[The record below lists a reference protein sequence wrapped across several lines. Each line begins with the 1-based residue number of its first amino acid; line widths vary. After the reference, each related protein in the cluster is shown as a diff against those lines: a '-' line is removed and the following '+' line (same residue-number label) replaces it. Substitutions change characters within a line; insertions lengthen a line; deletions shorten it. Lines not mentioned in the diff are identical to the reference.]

1 MATTPRKPPASHNKT
16 PVRGNGGR
24 QGHQGKDALFSF
36 DQQNLEIF
44 SLPKGG
50 AAGGGV
56 AGLRG
61 LAGSRKARPP
71 KMPAEPA
78 APNGTEGA
86 TGTGTGTGTVAAS
99 LSKILSS
106 PPVRAPVPESP
117 GKPNGIN
124 NDGAGDHFAGEG
136 DDVDAV
142 GRGEN
147 EGVGGGTSSLAGQPP
162 AQPAFVVSGIAAVIR
177 DALVHPG
184 GKASGESAAFLRVLA
199 EMSADAT
206 AAPGPAADHDGGG
219 EGSGVDGSGVAGGT
233 GDQGGGGMAAID
245 DAEAFH
251 LKTGDD
257 AINFFAQ
264 YGANSPIK
272 FVHLVRTN
280 KGHDFPPY
288 DLVVV
293 NPRECSGDYYLMS
306 SAGLVHVCHG
316 EPSEFTPLSEW
327 MRQSTM
333 FNMLQ
338 SIRFFKC
345 YLHSKCFKLWRDNVR
360 YKLFCQQRRKLS
372 HRLFL
377 AKESFAGPYVE
388 LRRHMIDMQD
398 IALLDLDAMK
408 TFERAQFI
416 EHQNVRRVEAAKAL
430 ESSMEKVGAVVQ
442 RVCAHVTGLP
452 KAAEVAESP
461 LDKMFGGAG
470 DKGKSLVALKEEA
483 AERRRMLQRAS
494 QEAGMLGD
502 FIRLTDY
509 VAVEA
514 LVNLTVRTNE
524 MFLTELL
531 KPRKAGLFETTV
543 LFTEQGTAFAPT
555 CDEIKDM
562 VSAITEAMISTVNGV
577 GRILYLRPFNEHVGT
592 SVTDGPNI
600 QDIVRGSRAF
610 RTTSAEISGKVE
622 ADFSEAEE
630 YVVTFD
636 SVRPIFEYNR
646 TWDFKAY
653 KAQQHSVTTLREQMQ
668 RIGIWV
674 NELEKMRA
682 RQPCGILEVES
693 RKLKQMLIPMTE
705 EKMDQMKTLVKDLAR
720 SKCKEQLEKYKSRLA
735 IVAQKP
741 AHLKDFAGYVEQLET
756 LKSQEKTIT
765 RNAQVVEQMYALL
778 AQYDVKAPSED
789 MVQVDDLRTI
799 KAQYQES
806 MESARDEKEKRMP
819 DMVRDL
825 DTNIA
830 RLNDQ
835 LVQLGPSLE
844 EGVFVDA
851 ACFGNPG
858 LVLTELE
865 RVKQRL
871 AAVDTLAK
879 QYSAYQ
885 ALFGITVYSYKN
897 LTKAQEKYDQMDGLW
912 QTISRWNEKSDSWMN
927 EPFTSIDAEGVNTE
941 VQVFVKDAFSAH
953 KKMSSEVTTRLK
965 EATQDF
971 KAQLPIMLELGN
983 PAMRPR
989 HWQKLFKAMNQPY
1002 YPDLVFSLSE
1012 LLDHGVAQHAE
1023 LIGELSAAASGEE
1036 QLKESL
1042 AWEETAFTTLNHRE
1056 QPGVFILG
1064 GLEEILM
1071 VLEDNQVT
1079 LQTMMGSRFI
1089 MGVKDEVEAW
1099 EKRLGLLSETLDEW
1113 VAVQRNWM
1121 YLETI
1126 FCAED
1131 IQKQLPDEAA
1141 KFQAV
1146 DKMWKSVMS
1155 ATDKDPLVLSCVG
1168 EGKSYLADFQ
1178 LANQLLEEIQKSL
1191 EEYLETKR
1199 MAFPRFFF
1207 LSNDELLEILS
1218 QTRDP
1223 RAVQPHMSK
1232 CFDAIK
1238 SIRFGDGTAEHD
1250 IFGFKDPGGEY
1261 VAFTRG
1267 EVTAEGPVE
1276 SWLVKV
1282 EQAMRDALYD
1292 NAKRAVNEYPKGRED
1307 SIRRDKWLWDYPAQ
1321 VVIVVDEIMWT
1332 GNLGSSILRVQ
1343 QAGTNA
1349 LPDAAV
1355 FGTEAAKSVLLE
1367 KMPEEGDVAI
1377 AGPPEAAVQ
1386 TFLDFSLEQ
1395 IEAMIDLVRGDLD
1408 RQQRT
1413 LMGALITID
1422 VHARDVVRYM
1432 VKTKVCS
1439 VSDFEWTKQLRYY
1452 WEEAADDVV
1461 ARQTNTRFLYGYE
1474 YLGNGPRLVITP
1486 LTDICYMTLTGALHM
1501 RLGGAPAGPA
1511 GTGKT
1516 ETTKDLA
1523 KALAVYCVVFNCS
1536 DGLDYKIMGRFFSG
1550 LAQQGAWACFDEFNR
1565 IDIEV
1570 LSVIAQQVLSI
1581 QQAIVQ
1587 DVKTFEFDGNMIPLN
1602 KGFGVFITM
1611 NPGYAGRTELPDN
1624 LKALFRPVA
1633 MMVPDYRL
1641 IAEIVLFSEGFT
1653 NALPLSNKMAQLYSL
1668 SSEQLSKQD
1677 HYDFGMRAVKS
1688 VLVAAGQ
1695 LKRKEPGSNEDLLL
1709 IRAMRDSNV
1718 PKFLEHDLP
1727 LFHGIVC
1734 DLFPGVTV
1742 PYVDYGVLQEAIE
1755 TILEEEQLQKVPS
1768 FISKI
1773 IQVHETQLVRHG
1785 MMVVGEAGSGK
1796 SANVTVLAKALT
1808 RLHADGVE
1816 DRDGFYKQ
1824 VDRLHLNPKSI
1835 TAGELYGE
1843 FNLLTSEW
1851 TDGLVPKMVRQCVQA
1866 GTEGSDNRKWIIF
1879 DGPVDAVW
1887 IENMN
1892 TVLDDNKTLCLAN
1905 SERIKL
1911 PTTLH
1916 MMFEV
1921 QDLRV
1926 ASPATV
1932 SRCGMVYMEQIHVGI
1947 LSLVRSW
1954 AARDLPALLSD
1965 TVSWELVELI
1975 ERYLEAGI
1983 AFVGEE
1989 CKETVPSNPHNLA
2002 QSLLNLL
2009 GCMLNPSQGFD
2020 PTHPNIGTLLRLV
2033 FAWAFVWSVGANVD
2047 DTTRPKLEK
2056 WVGENFRS
2064 LVGSGSPFLK
2074 DVYGMAVDLKTAEF
2088 IPWTT
2093 LIERFVFD
2101 KNVPYFNIMVPT
2113 SDTTRYDY
2121 LLGRLT
2127 RGGHNVLYMGDT
2139 GVGKSVVMEKYLE
2152 NASNT
2157 DEFVAYT
2164 MKYSAQTKPT
2174 NLKDMFETKLE
2185 KKRKTLFG
2193 PPSGKKMLFFIDDL
2207 NMPALEVYGAQPPN
2221 ELLRQAIDSG
2231 GFYDTQKLFFKG
2243 IKDVVFLAACAPP
2256 GGGRNQVSP
2265 RLLRHF
2271 SMVWLTALSTGS
2283 LNRIFQA
2290 ILGGFLQAIV
2300 PDLND
2305 LTEPLVAA
2313 SVKIYER
2320 IASELLPTPAKSHYT
2335 FNLRDLS
2342 KASLLMVKSEHADT
2356 KDKFLRLWCH
2366 EESRVFRDR
2375 LISAEDRTWF
2385 NNALQSVLM
2394 EYLDV
2399 DWRTDQF
2406 ADLLFGD
2413 YLNREDKAYRPV
2425 EDRFHLGEVLLEYL
2439 EEYNVEFPSQMHLV
2453 FFADAVAHVSRIC
2466 RVLRQPRGNALLVG
2480 VGGSGRQSLTRLSAF
2495 IAGYKCV
2502 SIEIT
2507 RGYGSSEF
2515 HDDLKSVL
2523 MTAGAENVPTV
2534 FLFSDSQIVEESF
2547 LEDLNNVLGSG
2558 EVPNLY
2564 AADEIEKI
2572 VGLVR
2577 PLAKSAGKLET
2588 RDAILQHYV
2597 QLVRENLHV
2606 CLCMSPIGA
2615 GFRNRCRMFPSL
2627 VNCCTVDWFNAWPE
2641 EALASVAKYFLSG
2654 QSGLGIEPFLGPLGA
2669 MAVGIHR
2676 AVERETA
2683 RFERELGRK
2692 TYTTPTSYL
2701 ELIKLYLEMLGTQ
2714 RESVS
2719 MNESRYRNGLQK
2731 LEETKVMV
2739 NELQETLTEMQPQL
2753 AQAAI
2758 DTESLIK
2765 KVTADQLAADEQQA
2779 IVEKDVEE
2787 ANKVA
2792 ANVQVIK
2799 DDCQKDLD
2807 EAMPAYYA
2815 SIKALDSL
2823 DKKSIQEMKS
2833 FTNPPQM
2840 VAYTM
2845 ESVCILF
2852 GVKSNWKESKNL
2864 MSKMTFMDELKGFD
2878 KDNIPPKVI
2887 RSLKSYID
2895 NPSFQPEEVAKV
2907 SSAAKSLCMW
2917 ARAMYTYDKVAKNIG
2932 PKKEALAQAEG
2943 ELAIVQS
2950 ELGKKQEALRKI
2962 LADVAELKATLAST
2976 EQKKAELEGQ
2986 ALKTTDQLKRAEQ
2999 LIGGLG
3005 DERERWQESA
3015 DRLAKN
3021 LKNLVGNVMLASG
3034 CLAYLGPF
3042 TSQFRKDMAS
3052 GWVKLCKERAIP
3064 VADDFSLERVLAEPV
3079 TVRQWQLMG
3088 LPADEFSTE
3097 NGMLTT
3103 MGRRWPL
3110 MIDPQGQAN
3119 RWIRSMYADANLQ
3132 VIKLTEKAF
3141 LRTLENGIRYG
3152 APVLLEN
3159 VKEELDPGLEPVL
3172 LKQVFKRGGQ
3182 LLLRLGDTDVPYSDE
3197 FRFFVTTKLANP
3209 HYMPEI
3215 CIKVTIINF
3224 TVTMTGLEDQ
3234 LLVDVVKNERPD
3246 LEAKK
3251 DELVVNIANDQRT
3264 LKEIENKILYMLA
3277 NASGNILDDEDLID
3291 ALSQSKVT
3299 SKAINERLTEAEHT
3313 TKEINDTREDYR
3325 VVATRG
3331 SIIYFV
3337 IAGLSNVDPM
3347 YQYSLK
3353 FYKDL
3358 FSQRLQRAEKNDDVP
3373 ERLKIL
3379 IDDVSLNMFTNI
3391 CRGLFE
3397 KDKMI
3402 YAFMIAVGILR
3413 QAGKV
3418 SDQEWRT
3425 LLVGAVVMEAS
3436 GNDDAA
3442 GASARPKPSTLPWMS
3457 TKAWD
3462 QLLAYEA
3469 TLGAAFTGLPAALES
3484 APADWK
3490 AKFFDSEAPHLE
3502 EPPGEWG
3509 GEGGRLT
3516 EFQKL
3521 LLLRAIREEKTV
3533 FAMRVFV
3540 QKNLGAAFA
3549 ESPPFDLQAAYG
3561 DSVCVTPLIFILSAG
3576 ADVNDYLL
3584 GLGAQQGKTPTN
3596 GGLKILSLGQ
3606 GQGPI
3611 AERLMV
3617 SGRENG
3623 DWVCLQNCHL
3633 AVSWLPTLEQI
3644 LEKANAVPED
3654 THADFRLWL
3663 TSSPSPRFPVAVLQ
3677 NGIKITNEPPKG
3689 LRANLMR
3696 AFNDLK
3702 EEEYESCSAARA
3714 FKKLCFSL
3722 VFFNA
3727 LILERRKFGA
3737 VRMYVEEQDDVPW
3750 DTLNVIVADVTYG
3763 GRVTDVWD
3771 KRTIASIMRL
3781 YFDPG
3786 LLDDSYRFS
3795 ESGTYY
3801 APREGSLEEL
3811 KEYTRSLPVEDPPE
3825 TFGLHPNADITF
3837 QQNFTNNALG
3847 TVIALSGGGGGE
3859 GGDAGDTDAQVAEG
3873 AKIIASRM
3881 PEPFDVRKGH
3891 EETFKKVDG
3900 AMNSLGVFLGQ
3911 EAVRFN
3917 GLVAVMRATLS
3928 ELQKAIRGI
3937 VVMSGPLEE
3946 MYNCFLFQRV
3956 PPSWEKAGYPC
3967 LKPLA
3972 SWTEDFFG
3980 RIAFIGDW
3988 LTKGPRPSYWLSGF
4002 FFPQGFMT
4010 GVKQTYSRDYKIA
4023 IDTLTIGCQ
4032 VMPFGKDEVS
4042 EGPTDGVYIHGL
4054 FMEGAR
4060 FDRKEMLM
4068 AESMPSRLFDEMP
4081 CIWLKPS
4088 KKEEDDGRAALTY
4101 NCPLYKT
4108 SLRAGTLS
4116 TTGHST
4122 NFVAPL
4128 TIPSAKPEDHWIRR
4142 GCAMLCMLN
4151 D

>member
-1 MATTPRKPPASHNKT
+1 
-16 PVRGNGGR
+16 
-24 QGHQGKDALFSF
+24 
-36 DQQNLEIF
+36 
-44 SLPKGG
+44 
-50 AAGGGV
+50 
-56 AGLRG
+56 
-61 LAGSRKARPP
+61 
-71 KMPAEPA
+71 
-78 APNGTEGA
+78 
-86 TGTGTGTGTVAAS
+86 
-99 LSKILSS
+99 
-106 PPVRAPVPESP
+106 
-117 GKPNGIN
+117 
-124 NDGAGDHFAGEG
+124 
-136 DDVDAV
+136 
-142 GRGEN
+142 
-147 EGVGGGTSSLAGQPP
+147 
-162 AQPAFVVSGIAAVIR
+162 
-177 DALVHPG
+177 
-184 GKASGESAAFLRVLA
+184 
-199 EMSADAT
+199 
-206 AAPGPAADHDGGG
+206 
-219 EGSGVDGSGVAGGT
+219 
-233 GDQGGGGMAAID
+233 
-245 DAEAFH
+245 
-251 LKTGDD
+251 
-257 AINFFAQ
+257 
-264 YGANSPIK
+264 
-272 FVHLVRTN
+272 
-280 KGHDFPPY
+280 
-288 DLVVV
+288 
-293 NPRECSGDYYLMS
+293 
-306 SAGLVHVCHG
+306 
-316 EPSEFTPLSEW
+316 
-327 MRQSTM
+327 
-333 FNMLQ
+333 
-338 SIRFFKC
+338 
-345 YLHSKCFKLWRDNVR
+345 
-360 YKLFCQQRRKLS
+360 
-372 HRLFL
+372 
-377 AKESFAGPYVE
+377 
-388 LRRHMIDMQD
+388 
-398 IALLDLDAMK
+398 
-408 TFERAQFI
+408 
-416 EHQNVRRVEAAKAL
+416 
-430 ESSMEKVGAVVQ
+430 
-442 RVCAHVTGLP
+442 
-452 KAAEVAESP
+452 
-461 LDKMFGGAG
+461 
-470 DKGKSLVALKEEA
+470 
-483 AERRRMLQRAS
+483 
-494 QEAGMLGD
+494 
-502 FIRLTDY
+502 
-509 VAVEA
+509 
-514 LVNLTVRTNE
+514 
-524 MFLTELL
+524 
-531 KPRKAGLFETTV
+531 
-543 LFTEQGTAFAPT
+543 
-555 CDEIKDM
+555 
-562 VSAITEAMISTVNGV
+562 
-577 GRILYLRPFNEHVGT
+577 
-592 SVTDGPNI
+592 
-600 QDIVRGSRAF
+600 
-610 RTTSAEISGKVE
+610 
-622 ADFSEAEE
+622 
-630 YVVTFD
+630 
-636 SVRPIFEYNR
+636 
-646 TWDFKAY
+646 
-653 KAQQHSVTTLREQMQ
+653 
-668 RIGIWV
+668 
-674 NELEKMRA
+674 
-682 RQPCGILEVES
+682 
-693 RKLKQMLIPMTE
+693 
-705 EKMDQMKTLVKDLAR
+705 
-720 SKCKEQLEKYKSRLA
+720 
-735 IVAQKP
+735 
-741 AHLKDFAGYVEQLET
+741 
-756 LKSQEKTIT
+756 
-765 RNAQVVEQMYALL
+765 
-778 AQYDVKAPSED
+778 
-789 MVQVDDLRTI
+789 
-799 KAQYQES
+799 
-806 MESARDEKEKRMP
+806 
-819 DMVRDL
+819 
-825 DTNIA
+825 
-830 RLNDQ
+830 
-835 LVQLGPSLE
+835 
-844 EGVFVDA
+844 
-851 ACFGNPG
+851 
-858 LVLTELE
+858 
-865 RVKQRL
+865 
-871 AAVDTLAK
+871 
-879 QYSAYQ
+879 
-885 ALFGITVYSYKN
+885 
-897 LTKAQEKYDQMDGLW
+897 
-912 QTISRWNEKSDSWMN
+912 
-927 EPFTSIDAEGVNTE
+927 
-941 VQVFVKDAFSAH
+941 
-953 KKMSSEVTTRLK
+953 
-965 EATQDF
+965 
-971 KAQLPIMLELGN
+971 
-983 PAMRPR
+983 
-989 HWQKLFKAMNQPY
+989 
-1002 YPDLVFSLSE
+1002 
-1012 LLDHGVAQHAE
+1012 
-1023 LIGELSAAASGEE
+1023 
-1036 QLKESL
+1036 
-1042 AWEETAFTTLNHRE
+1042 
-1056 QPGVFILG
+1056 
-1064 GLEEILM
+1064 
-1071 VLEDNQVT
+1071 
-1079 LQTMMGSRFI
+1079 
-1089 MGVKDEVEAW
+1089 
-1099 EKRLGLLSETLDEW
+1099 
-1113 VAVQRNWM
+1113 
-1121 YLETI
+1121 
-1126 FCAED
+1126 
-1131 IQKQLPDEAA
+1131 
-1141 KFQAV
+1141 
-1146 DKMWKSVMS
+1146 
-1155 ATDKDPLVLSCVG
+1155 
-1168 EGKSYLADFQ
+1168 
-1178 LANQLLEEIQKSL
+1178 
-1191 EEYLETKR
+1191 
-1199 MAFPRFFF
+1199 
-1207 LSNDELLEILS
+1207 
-1218 QTRDP
+1218 
-1223 RAVQPHMSK
+1223 
-1232 CFDAIK
+1232 
-1238 SIRFGDGTAEHD
+1238 
-1250 IFGFKDPGGEY
+1250 
-1261 VAFTRG
+1261 
-1267 EVTAEGPVE
+1267 
-1276 SWLVKV
+1276 
-1282 EQAMRDALYD
+1282 
-1292 NAKRAVNEYPKGRED
+1292 
-1307 SIRRDKWLWDYPAQ
+1307 
-1321 VVIVVDEIMWT
+1321 
-1332 GNLGSSILRVQ
+1332 
-1343 QAGTNA
+1343 
-1349 LPDAAV
+1349 
-1355 FGTEAAKSVLLE
+1355 
-1367 KMPEEGDVAI
+1367 
-1377 AGPPEAAVQ
+1377 
-1386 TFLDFSLEQ
+1386 
-1395 IEAMIDLVRGDLD
+1395 
-1408 RQQRT
+1408 
-1413 LMGALITID
+1413 
-1422 VHARDVVRYM
+1422 
-1432 VKTKVCS
+1432 
-1439 VSDFEWTKQLRYY
+1439 
-1452 WEEAADDVV
+1452 
-1461 ARQTNTRFLYGYE
+1461 
-1474 YLGNGPRLVITP
+1474 
-1486 LTDICYMTLTGALHM
+1486 
-1501 RLGGAPAGPA
+1501 
-1511 GTGKT
+1511 
-1516 ETTKDLA
+1516 
-1523 KALAVYCVVFNCS
+1523 
-1536 DGLDYKIMGRFFSG
+1536 
-1550 LAQQGAWACFDEFNR
+1550 
-1565 IDIEV
+1565 
-1570 LSVIAQQVLSI
+1570 
-1581 QQAIVQ
+1581 
-1587 DVKTFEFDGNMIPLN
+1587 
-1602 KGFGVFITM
+1602 M

-1734 DLFPGVTV
+1734 DLFPGVVV

-1755 TILEEEQLQKVPS
+1755 AVLDDEQLQKVPS

-1796 SANVTVLAKALT
+1796 SANVTVLANALS
-1808 RLHADGVE
+1808 RLHSDGVE

-1843 FNLLTSEW
+1843 FNLMTSEW

-1916 MMFEV
+1916 MMFEAN
-1921 QDLRV
+1921 LRV

-1947 LSLVRSW
+1947 RSLVRSW
-1954 AARDLPALLSD
+1954 AIRDLPALLSD

-1975 ERYLEAGI
+1975 ERHLEAGI
-1983 AFVGEE
+1983 TFVGEE

-2009 GCMLNPSQGFD
+2009 GCMLDPAQGFD
-2020 PTHPNIGTLLRLV
+2020 ATHPNIGTLLRLV

-2047 DTTRPKLEK
+2047 DTTRPKLEA
-2056 WVGENFRS
+2056 WVGDNFRS
-2064 LVGSGSPFLK
+2064 LVGSGSPFLR

-2088 IPWTT
+2088 VPWTT
-2093 LIERFVFD
+2093 LIEQFVFD
-2101 KNVPYFNIMVPT
+2101 KDEPYFNIMVPT
-2113 SDTTRYDY
+2113 ADTTRYDY
-2121 LLGRLT
+2121 LLARLT

-2152 NASNT
+2152 KASNT
-2157 DEFVAYT
+2157 DDFVAYT

-2271 SMVWLTALSTGS
+2271 SMVWLTALSSGS

-2290 ILGGFLQAIV
+2290 VLGGFLQAIV
-2300 PDLND
+2300 PPLKD

-2342 KASLLMVKSEHADT
+2342 KVFQGLLMVKAEHADT

-2385 NNALQSVLM
+2385 NGALQSVLL
-2394 EYLDV
+2394 EFLDV
-2399 DWRTDQF
+2399 DWNTDMF
-2406 ADLLFGD
+2406 AELLFGD

-2425 EDRFHLGEVLLEYL
+2425 EDRALLAEALLEYL

-2515 HDDLKSVL
+2515 HDDLKAVL

-2564 AADEIEKI
+2564 AADEMEKI
-2572 VGLVR
+2572 VSLVR
-2577 PLAKSAGKLET
+2577 PLAKAAGKLET

-2615 GFRNRCRMFPSL
+2615 GFRNRCRMFPAL

-2641 EALASVAKYFLSG
+2641 EALASVAEYFLSG
-2654 QSGLGIEPFLGPLGA
+2654 RSGLGIEPFVAPLGA

-2719 MNESRYRNGLQK
+2719 TNESRYRNGLHK
-2731 LEETKVMV
+2731 LEETKQMV
-2739 NELQETLTEMQPQL
+2739 NELQGTLTEMQPQL

-2758 DTESLIK
+2758 DTEILIK

-2852 GVKSNWKESKNL
+2852 GSKPNWKESKNL

-2887 RSLKSYID
+2887 RALKTYIE
-2895 NPSFQPEEVAKV
+2895 NPGFLPEEVAKV

-2943 ELAIVQS
+2943 ELAVVQS

-2976 EQKKAELEGQ
+2976 ERKKAELEGQ

-3015 DRLAKN
+3015 DRLSKD

-3052 GWVKLCKERAIP
+3052 GWVKLCKERSIP
-3064 VADDFSLERVLAEPV
+3064 VADDFSLEGVLAEPV

-3182 LLLRLGDTDVPYSDE
+3182 VLLRLGDTDVPYSDE

-3264 LKEIENKILYMLA
+3264 LKEIENKILYMLV

-3358 FSQRLQRAEKNDDVP
+3358 FSQRLQKAEKNDEVSA
-3373 ERLKIL
+3373 RLRIL

-3425 LLVGAVVMEAS
+3425 LLVGAVVMEA
-3436 GNDDAA
+3436 DAA
-3442 GASARPKPSTLPWMS
+3442 GGAARQKPSSLPWMS
-3457 TKAWD
+3457 AKAWD

-3469 TLGAAFTGLPAALES
+3469 TLGPAFAGLPAAVEA
-3484 APADWK
+3484 APGDWK
-3490 AKFFDSEAPHLE
+3490 AKYFESEAPHLE
-3502 EPPGEWG
+3502 KPPGEWG
-3509 GEGGRLT
+3509 GDGGRLS

-3540 QKNLGAAFA
+3540 QASKNLGAAFA
-3549 ESPPFDLQAAYG
+3549 ESPPFDLQAAYE
-3561 DSVCVTPLIFILSAG
+3561 DSVCITPLIFILSAG

-3584 GLGAQQGKTPTN
+3584 GLGAQKGKTPTN

-3617 SGRENG
+3617 SGRDNG

-3644 LEKANAVPED
+3644 LEKANAIPED

-3737 VRMYVEEQDDVPW
+3737 VGWNIPYEWMNSDLKAAMMQVRMYVEEQDDVPW

-3801 APREGSLEEL
+3801 APSEGSLEEL
-3811 KEYTRSLPVEDPPE
+3811 KEYTRGLPVEDPPE

-3837 QQNFTNNALG
+3837 QQNFTNNTLG
-3847 TVIALSGGGGGE
+3847 TIIALSGGGGGE
-3859 GGDAGDTDAQVAEG
+3859 GGDAGDTDVQVAEG
-3873 AKIIASRM
+3873 AKLIAARM
-3881 PEPFDVRKGH
+3881 PTPFDVRKGH

-3980 RIAFIGDW
+3980 RIAFIGAW
-3988 LTKGPRPSYWLSGF
+3988 LSEGPRSSYWLPGF

-4023 IDTLTIGCQ
+4023 IDTLVIGCQ
-4032 VMPFGKDEVS
+4032 VMPFGEDTVS
-4042 EGPTDGVYIHGL
+4042 GGPPDGVYIHGL

-4060 FDRKEMLM
+4060 FDRNEMLM
-4068 AESMPSRLFDEMP
+4068 AESIPSRLFDEMP

-4088 KKEEDDGRAALTY
+4088 RKEDADGSAGKLY

-4128 TIPSAKPEDHWIRR
+4128 TIPSGKSEDHWIRR